1 MYIPFVHVIPRGNN
15 LAMGQSPRYESGGA
29 GSGSQVV
36 VIERE
41 PTVLFLSQPLQY
53 RVVHKKGTVLLST
66 TLMLSRAETFSQ
78 LRSISFA

>member
-1 MYIPFVHVIPRGNN
+1 MYTYIPFVHVIPRGNN

-29 GSGSQVV
+29 GSGSQ
-36 VIERE
+36 
-41 PTVLFLSQPLQY
+41 Y

-66 TLMLSRAETFSQ
+66 TLALSRAETFSQ